1 VNNYENIEV
10 LSCEAYL
17 GSTILEYDYL
27 VEHIIHKI
35 IPCLWLKLWYGIH
48 DKLWKLW
55 NGTEPLP
62 QTIFLK
68 PSCVHLWIQS

>member
-1 VNNYENIEV
+1 MGKEGRGKVVETFMQCESFLVNRVNNYENIEV

-35 IPCLWLKLWYGIH
+35 IPCL
-48 DKLWKLW
+48 
-55 NGTEPLP
+55 
-62 QTIFLK
+62 
-68 PSCVHLWIQS
+68 